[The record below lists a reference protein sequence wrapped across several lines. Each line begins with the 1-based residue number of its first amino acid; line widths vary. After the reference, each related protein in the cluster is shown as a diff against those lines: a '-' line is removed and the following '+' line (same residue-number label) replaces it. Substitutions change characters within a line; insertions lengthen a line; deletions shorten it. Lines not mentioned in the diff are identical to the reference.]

1 LRAGNCS
8 AMTQTLFT
16 NGQVFDGV
24 RYAGR
29 ADVLVGGDRVVA
41 VGDPDDVR
49 RSAGPRVEEVD
60 LAGGLLTP
68 GFLDGHMHP
77 LVGGLERNRCELT
90 ELSSAEE
97 YFDAIREHHADQ
109 PSGGWFRGGG
119 WAVTAFGPGGPTAEM
134 LDRLVPDRPAFLP
147 SSDHHDAWV
156 NTKALEIAGITK
168 DTPDPSDGW
177 FERDADG
184 HPTGTVREGAMAMV
198 GDHLSTTREEYR
210 DAMLEAQRYLTTWG
224 ITGWHDALIGGYAG
238 LDDPTQSYLDLIAS
252 GQLVSRVRAS
262 QWWDR
267 HRGPEQVEDL
277 VAERDRL
284 AAAGLRAD
292 SVKVMVDGI
301 TETFTAAVT
310 EPYLDLVGCRCGD
323 RGMAFLEPEPIRE
336 ALIALDAAGFAAHF
350 HAIGDRAVHYALDAV
365 AAARRTNGMRRTRH
379 QVAHLQLVR
388 PEDRGRF
395 RALGATANL
404 EGSWAHAAT
413 PAVEVAMKHLDDERI
428 GWHYPFRDIVSS
440 GAPTAGGSDW
450 PVNPPGPISAVHVL
464 VNRWSYGQDPDK
476 DALLPEQGLT
486 LEQALAAYTSGTARV
501 NGWTDVG
508 NLQVGT
514 RADLALLDRDPF
526 RGPAEEIGAASVSA
540 TYQAGNRVYER

>member
-1 LRAGNCS
+1 
-8 AMTQTLFT
+8 MTRTLFT

-24 RYAGR
+24 RYLGR
-29 ADVLVGGDRVVA
+29 ADVLVDADRVVA

-49 RSAGPRVEEVD
+49 DEAGAGVEEVD

-77 LVGGLERNRCELT
+77 LVGGLERNRCEMT
-90 ELSSAEE
+90 DLSSVEE
-97 YFDAIREHHADQ
+97 YLEAIRKHHAGQ
-109 PSGGWFRGGG
+109 PAGGWFRGGG
-119 WAVTAFGPGGPTAEM
+119 WAVTAFGPGGPTAEL
-134 LDRLVPDRPAFLP
+134 LDRVVPDRPAFLP

-177 FERDADG
+177 FERDAEG
-184 HPTGTVREGAMAMV
+184 NPTGTIREGAMAMV

-210 DAMLEAQRYLTTWG
+210 DAMLEAQRYLATWG
-224 ITGWHDALIGGYAG
+224 VTGWHDALIGGYAG

-252 GQLVSRVRAS
+252 GELVARVRAS

-284 AAAGLRAD
+284 AAVGLRAD

-323 RGMAFLEPEPIRE
+323 RGMAFLDPEPIRE
-336 ALIALDAAGFAAHF
+336 ALVALDAAGFAAHF

-388 PEDRGRF
+388 PEDRRRF

-404 EGSWAHAAT
+404 EGAWAQRARRREGRCSHTWTRNGSAGTTRSAT
-413 PAVEVAMKHLDDERI
+413 SLRPVPDGRRFGLAGEPAGPGHCRARPGEPLALR
-428 GWHYPFRDIVSS
+428 
-440 GAPTAGGSDW
+440 AGGRAQGRAAAR
-450 PVNPPGPISAVHVL
+450 PG
-464 VNRWSYGQDPDK
+464 
-476 DALLPEQGLT
+476 ALPRTGAGRLHQ
-486 LEQALAAYTSGTARV
+486 RH
-501 NGWTDVG
+501 
-508 NLQVGT
+508 
-514 RADLALLDRDPF
+514 RAGERLDRRRQHPGRDPC
-526 RGPAEEIGAASVSA
+526 
-540 TYQAGNRVYER
+540 